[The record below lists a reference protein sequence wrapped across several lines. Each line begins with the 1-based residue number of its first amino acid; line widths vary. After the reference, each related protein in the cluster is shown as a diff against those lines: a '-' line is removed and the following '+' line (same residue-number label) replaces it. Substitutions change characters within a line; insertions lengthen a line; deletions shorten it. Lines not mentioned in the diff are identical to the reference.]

1 MKISKIPGL
10 GRFGVFIDDL
20 DFATITDEEWMEI
33 GKLHMESLVTI
44 IRNVKID
51 LKEYNRRIA
60 QFGSPRT
67 LAVINVCKKYGIS
80 TFSQLN
86 RLSVAKKINGVEVS
100 KEDREWFRMVMNVTA
115 LEEMGEIT
123 PVLRVSGKKDE
134 KGNPLGMFAEGELLW
149 HSNESGNLLFSPAV
163 SLLGNS
169 GMVGSSTGF
178 VTTTDWYEDQS
189 ESFRSELDEMVLVHK
204 FTPGRINPGLR
215 AEQDEVMHRNM
226 CPVDGTEIPLVI
238 QSPIGIKGL
247 HYSVNTIDSIKGMSK
262 KDSDKVFERIN
273 KGLFTEKYIYDHWYK
288 QDNDLLLFDNSITL
302 HRRLGGIT
310 NRMAYRIQYDYCHIS
325 PPNWQPYFSEPYQ
338 SQYNQD
344 YKEGL
349 ELLTQLGIGV
359 Y

>member
-60 QFGSPRT
+60 QWGSPRS
-67 LAVINVCKKYGIS
+67 LAVIDVCKKYGI
-80 TFSQLN
+80 TTLSQLQ
-86 RLSVAKKINGVEVS
+86 RLLVAKKINGIDVENV
-100 KEDREWFRMVMNVTA
+100 DREWFKEVMNITA

-123 PVLRVSGKKDE
+123 PILRVSGKKDD
-134 KGNPLGMFAEGELLW
+134 KGNRLGMFAEGELLW
-149 HSNESGNLLFSPAV
+149 HSNESGQILFSPGV
-163 SLLGNS
+163 SLLGS
-169 GMVGSSTGF
+169 HGMVGSSTGF
-178 VTTTDWYEDQS
+178 VTTPDWYQDQS
-189 ESFRSELDEMVLVHK
+189 ESFRSELDEMVLLHK
-204 FTPGRINPGLR
+204 FTAGKISPGVPK
-215 AEQDEVMHRNM
+215 EQDELVYRNM
-226 CPVDGTEIPLVI
+226 CPIDNTEIPLVI

-310 NRMAYRIQYDYCHIS
+310 NRMAYRIQYDYRHIS
-325 PPNWQPYFSEPYQ
+325 LPNWQPYFSEPYQ